1 MRIKKIIIIALLV
14 LLAAWQSGRLGKIR
28 RTRLEQSH
36 RGYNADAPPAL
47 NFIMAGLGGFR
58 GIVSEVLW
66 FRINRLQDEGRYT
79 ELVQLAE
86 WITLLDP
93 HATEAWT
100 YNAWNLSYN
109 ICVMMVRPEDRL
121 RWVKNGI
128 SILRDDALRFNPRE
142 PKIYRELAWLYQNK
156 IGSDLDS
163 AHLSYK
169 FDLATTM
176 APLLNGNGTL
186 NDTPENRLKLK
197 ALKLDTELMLKLE
210 REFCVL
216 DWRMAETHALY
227 WAKQGSFYATGNES
241 MLGRRALYQP
251 LMLMTFNG
259 RFTGDLDAKIW
270 KTAPNHALAIPTAAY
285 MQETLKMLPSRNM
298 HTVYLRFLAVAI
310 KELDKADQKETA
322 QQLYA
327 QLCAALPAENPA
339 PSYSELLSED
349 LK

>member
-1 MRIKKIIIIALLV
+1 MRIKRIIIIALIV
-14 LLAAWQSGRLGKIR
+14 LLAAWQSRRLGETR
-28 RTRLEQSH
+28 RTRLEQTH

-58 GIVSEVLW
+58 GIVSEALW

-93 HATEAWT
+93 HAIEAWT
-100 YNAWNLSYN
+100 YSAWNLSYN

-163 AHLSYK
+163 AHLTYK
-169 FDLATTM
+169 FDLAKTM
-176 APLLNGNGTL
+176 APLLDGDGAL

-197 ALKLDTELMLKLE
+197 DLKLDAELMLTLE

-227 WAKQGSFYATGNES
+227 WAKQGSLYATGHES

-251 LMLMTFNG
+251 LMLLTFNG
-259 RFTGDLDAKIW
+259 RFVGDLEAKIW
-270 KTAPNHALAIPTAAY
+270 KTAPNYALAIPTAAY
-285 MQETLKMLPSRNM
+285 MQKTLELFPGRNM
-298 HTVYLRFLAVAI
+298 RTVYLRFLSVALQ
-310 KELDKADQKETA
+310 ELDKANHKKEA
-322 QQLYA
+322 LQLYD
-327 QLCAALPAENPA
+327 QLCTALPAETPA
-339 PSYSELLSED
+339 PSYSEILAEGV
-349 LK
+349 K

>member
-1 MRIKKIIIIALLV
+1 MTIIIALLV
-14 LLAAWQSGRLGKIR
+14 LLAAWQSGRLSETR
-28 RTRLEQSH
+28 RTRLEQAH
-36 RGYNADAPPAL
+36 QGYNADAPPAL
-47 NFIMAGLGGFR
+47 NFIMVGLGGFR
-58 GIVSEVLW
+58 GIVSEALW
-66 FRINRLQDEGRYT
+66 FRINRLQDEGRFT
-79 ELVQLAE
+79 EVVQLAE

-100 YNAWNLSYN
+100 YNAWNLAYN
-109 ICVMMVRPEDRL
+109 ICVMMERPEDRL

-142 PKIYRELAWLYQNK
+142 PKIFRELAWLYQNK

-163 AHLSYK
+163 ANLSYK
-169 FDLATTM
+169 LDLATTM
-176 APLLNGNGTL
+176 TPLLDESGAL
-186 NDTPENRLKLK
+186 HDTPENRLKLK
-197 ALKLDTELMLKLE
+197 ELKLDAELMLKLE

-227 WAKQGSFYATGNES
+227 WAKQGSFYATGNEN

-259 RFTGDLDAKIW
+259 RFIGDLEAKIW

-285 MQETLKMLPSRNM
+285 MRETLQLFPSRNM
-298 HTVYLRFLAVAI
+298 RTVYLRFLAVAVR
-310 KELDKADQKETA
+310 ELDKANQKKEA
-322 QQLYA
+322 QQLYE
-327 QLCAALPAENPA
+327 QLRLALPADTPA
-339 PSYSELLSED
+339 PSYSELLAEE

>member
-1 MRIKKIIIIALLV
+1 MRIKRIIIIALIV
-14 LLAAWQSGRLGKIR
+14 LLAAWQSRRLGERR
-28 RTRLEQSH
+28 RTRLEQTH
-36 RGYNADAPPAL
+36 QGYSADAPPAL
-47 NFIMAGLGGFR
+47 NFIMVGLGGFR

-100 YNAWNLSYN
+100 YNAWNLAYN
-109 ICVMMVRPEDRL
+109 ICVMMERPEDRL

-128 SILRDDALRFNPRE
+128 SILRDDALRFNPRD

-156 IGSDLDS
+156 IGSDLDN
-163 AHLSYK
+163 AHLTYK

-176 APLLNGNGTL
+176 APLLDQSGAL
-186 NDTPENRLKLK
+186 IDTPEHQLKLK
-197 ALKLDTELMLKLE
+197 ELKLDADLMLKLE
-210 REFCVL
+210 RKFSGL

-227 WAKQGSFYATGNES
+227 WAKQGSFYATGSES

-259 RFTGDLDAKIW
+259 RFTGDLKAKVW
-270 KTAPNHALAIPTAAY
+270 KTAPNYALAIPTAAY
-285 MQETLKMLPSRNM
+285 MKETLELFPSRNM
-298 HTVYLRFLAVAI
+298 QTVYLRFLAVTVR
-310 KELDKADQKETA
+310 ELDKANLKKEA
-322 QQLYA
+322 QQLYKD
-327 QLCAALPAENPA
+327 LCAGLPPGTPTPA
-339 PSYSELLSED
+339 YSEILSGAI
-349 LK
+349 K